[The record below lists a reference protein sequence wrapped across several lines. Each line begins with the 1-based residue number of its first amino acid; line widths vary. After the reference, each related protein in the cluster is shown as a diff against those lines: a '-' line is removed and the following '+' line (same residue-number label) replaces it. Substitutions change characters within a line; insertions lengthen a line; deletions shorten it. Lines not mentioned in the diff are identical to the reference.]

1 MSGFALVSINK
12 QVLYRTNEFFHQTD
26 TYTPIRLPQHFIGQE
41 EYEQLIMVF
50 ENVSSETELSYMK
63 KTVNESNEVD
73 TSWNFKIQPKLEM
86 TLYYQ
91 GDVKSS
97 HEKVPYSNTS
107 FRVTSIEESIKIK
120 DFEGE
125 FFLMTREKE
134 AYERFISLFTDRF
147 NQAFH
152 TDYATNIFEDFE
164 NSYSYSVISNTDV
177 YNYRVYLTIGLI
189 LLFLLLSSFFL
200 LMNKEISLLLNND
213 FSLHQVLWCLLG
225 KKKIIITFII
235 AGIIGGF
242 IFMYYKEQFLYL
254 FQMYVFLFSGIY
266 GISLISLLLTV
277 ANVEL
282 ATIVFSSSQLAV
294 SHEPPKEIA
303 GEDYHVFYPVTI
315 GKNHVDFIYSNRFAS
330 AADQEL
336 YETLNKN
343 GSILVN
349 VSDYLNE
356 ENEQFGRG
364 IKINLNYLKK
374 FPLIDVSGRLIQ
386 ITEKETHPV
395 ILIPERYRH
404 TDLKNDLA
412 QITEYYQ
419 EISEKEPKFLFI
431 KNNQPIYTFIPSIPW
446 IEHYPVVEILTL
458 KNSMYLERN
467 ILSGEIYPPL
477 KIKIGSLSKERLFE
491 LIEESQLRDN
501 LQLSFPYT
509 QTEEIAVKV
518 LSRSF
523 HYLIQIFLLTFFSF
537 FLLSYVMLCIYFV
550 YNCRKIAI
558 FRSSGYSLFETY
570 KDFFMMNLIKWGTT
584 SVIFLFLIER
594 EPKYLFNIFFFSF
607 IDFILSVVFILS
619 TEKKSQLL
627 LMNGG

>member
-1 MSGFALVSINK
+1 
-12 QVLYRTNEFFHQTD
+12 
-26 TYTPIRLPQHFIGQE
+26 
-41 EYEQLIMVF
+41 
-50 ENVSSETELSYMK
+50 
-63 KTVNESNEVD
+63 
-73 TSWNFKIQPKLEM
+73 
-86 TLYYQ
+86 
-91 GDVKSS
+91 
-97 HEKVPYSNTS
+97 
-107 FRVTSIEESIKIK
+107 
-120 DFEGE
+120 
-125 FFLMTREKE
+125 
-134 AYERFISLFTDRF
+134 
-147 NQAFH
+147 
-152 TDYATNIFEDFE
+152 
-164 NSYSYSVISNTDV
+164 
-177 YNYRVYLTIGLI
+177 
-189 LLFLLLSSFFL
+189 
-200 LMNKEISLLLNND
+200 
-213 FSLHQVLWCLLG
+213 
-225 KKKIIITFII
+225 

-266 GISLISLLLTV
+266 GISLISLLLVEKIASLREAFNYIQYILFIFGLLFSLLLTV

-303 GEDYHVFYPVTI
+303 DEDYYVFYPVTI

-386 ITEKETHPV
+386 ITEEETHPV

-419 EISEKEPKFLFI
+419 EISEKEPEFLFI

-458 KNSMYLERN
+458 KNSTYWERN

-523 HYLIQIFLLTFFSF
+523 HYLIQICFLTFFSF

>member
-63 KTVNESNEVD
+63 KTVNESDEVD

-134 AYERFISLFTDRF
+134 AYERFILLFVERY

-164 NSYSYSVISNTDV
+164 NSYSYSVISSTDV

-200 LMNKEISLLLNND
+200 LMNKEISLLLNNG

-266 GISLISLLLTV
+266 GISLISLLLVEKIASLREAFNYIQYILFTFGLLFSLLLTV

-386 ITEKETHPV
+386 ITEEETHPV

-458 KNSMYLERN
+458 KNSGV
-467 ILSGEIYPPL
+467 S
-477 KIKIGSLSKERLFE
+477 IKS
-491 LIEESQLRDN
+491 
-501 LQLSFPYT
+501 
-509 QTEEIAVKV
+509 
-518 LSRSF
+518 
-523 HYLIQIFLLTFFSF
+523 
-537 FLLSYVMLCIYFV
+537 
-550 YNCRKIAI
+550 
-558 FRSSGYSLFETY
+558 
-570 KDFFMMNLIKWGTT
+570 
-584 SVIFLFLIER
+584 
-594 EPKYLFNIFFFSF
+594 
-607 IDFILSVVFILS
+607 
-619 TEKKSQLL
+619 
-627 LMNGG
+627 

>member
-1 MSGFALVSINK
+1 
-12 QVLYRTNEFFHQTD
+12 
-26 TYTPIRLPQHFIGQE
+26 
-41 EYEQLIMVF
+41 
-50 ENVSSETELSYMK
+50 
-63 KTVNESNEVD
+63 
-73 TSWNFKIQPKLEM
+73 
-86 TLYYQ
+86 
-91 GDVKSS
+91 
-97 HEKVPYSNTS
+97 
-107 FRVTSIEESIKIK
+107 
-120 DFEGE
+120 
-125 FFLMTREKE
+125 
-134 AYERFISLFTDRF
+134 
-147 NQAFH
+147 
-152 TDYATNIFEDFE
+152 
-164 NSYSYSVISNTDV
+164 
-177 YNYRVYLTIGLI
+177 
-189 LLFLLLSSFFL
+189 
-200 LMNKEISLLLNND
+200 
-213 FSLHQVLWCLLG
+213 
-225 KKKIIITFII
+225 
-235 AGIIGGF
+235 
-242 IFMYYKEQFLYL
+242 
-254 FQMYVFLFSGIY
+254 MYVFLFSGIY
-266 GISLISLLLTV
+266 GISLISLLLVEKIASLREAFNYIQYILFTFGLLFSLLLTV

-431 KNNQPIYTFIPSIPW
+431 KNNQPIYTFIPSI
-446 IEHYPVVEILTL
+446 
-458 KNSMYLERN
+458 
-467 ILSGEIYPPL
+467 GEIYPPL

>member
-26 TYTPIRLPQHFIGQE
+26 TYTPIRLPQHFIGRE

-134 AYERFISLFTDRF
+134 AYERVISLFTDRF

-266 GISLISLLLTV
+266 GISLISLLLVEKIASLREAFNYIQYILFTFGLLFSLLLTV

-419 EISEKEPKFLFI
+419 EISEKEPKFLFT
-431 KNNQPIYTFIPSIPW
+431 P
-446 IEHYPVVEILTL
+446 
-458 KNSMYLERN
+458 
-467 ILSGEIYPPL
+467 
-477 KIKIGSLSKERLFE
+477 
-491 LIEESQLRDN
+491 
-501 LQLSFPYT
+501 
-509 QTEEIAVKV
+509 
-518 LSRSF
+518 
-523 HYLIQIFLLTFFSF
+523 
-537 FLLSYVMLCIYFV
+537 FV
-550 YNCRKIAI
+550 
-558 FRSSGYSLFETY
+558 
-570 KDFFMMNLIKWGTT
+570 
-584 SVIFLFLIER
+584 
-594 EPKYLFNIFFFSF
+594 
-607 IDFILSVVFILS
+607 
-619 TEKKSQLL
+619 
-627 LMNGG
+627 

>member
-1 MSGFALVSINK
+1 
-12 QVLYRTNEFFHQTD
+12 
-26 TYTPIRLPQHFIGQE
+26 
-41 EYEQLIMVF
+41 
-50 ENVSSETELSYMK
+50 
-63 KTVNESNEVD
+63 
-73 TSWNFKIQPKLEM
+73 
-86 TLYYQ
+86 
-91 GDVKSS
+91 S

-134 AYERFISLFTDRF
+134 AYERVISLFTDRF

-266 GISLISLLLTV
+266 GISLISLLLVEKIASLREAFNYIQYILFTFGLLFSLLLTV

>member
-266 GISLISLLLTV
+266 GISLISLLLVEKIASLREAFNYIQYILFTFGLLFSLLLTV

-386 ITEKETHPV
+386 ITEKET
-395 ILIPERYRH
+395 
-404 TDLKNDLA
+404 
-412 QITEYYQ
+412 
-419 EISEKEPKFLFI
+419 KFLFI

-458 KNSMYLERN
+458 KNSTYLERN

>member
-1 MSGFALVSINK
+1 
-12 QVLYRTNEFFHQTD
+12 
-26 TYTPIRLPQHFIGQE
+26 
-41 EYEQLIMVF
+41 
-50 ENVSSETELSYMK
+50 
-63 KTVNESNEVD
+63 
-73 TSWNFKIQPKLEM
+73 
-86 TLYYQ
+86 
-91 GDVKSS
+91 
-97 HEKVPYSNTS
+97 
-107 FRVTSIEESIKIK
+107 
-120 DFEGE
+120 
-125 FFLMTREKE
+125 MTREKE
-134 AYERFISLFTDRF
+134 AYERFISLFVERF

-164 NSYSYSVISNTDV
+164 NSYSYSVISSTDV

-200 LMNKEISLLLNND
+200 LMNKEISLLLNNG

-266 GISLISLLLTV
+266 GISLISLLLVEKIVSLREAFNYIQYILFTFWLLFSLLLTV

-364 IKINLNYLKK
+364 IKINPNYLKK
-374 FPLIDVSGRLIQ
+374 FPLADDHGNLIQ
-386 ITEKETHPV
+386 VTEEEAHPV

-404 TDLKNDLA
+404 TGLKNNLEK
-412 QITEYYQ
+412 ITEYYQ

-431 KNNQPIYTFIPSIPW
+431 KNNQPIYTFIPSISW
-446 IEHYPVVEILTL
+446 IEHYPLVEVLTL
-458 KNSMYLERN
+458 KNSTYWERN

-477 KIKIGSLSKERLFE
+477 KIKIGSLSKEMLFE

-509 QTEEIAVKV
+509 QTEEAAVKV

-523 HYLIQIFLLTFFSF
+523 HYLIQVCFLTFF
-537 FLLSYVMLCIYFV
+537 
-550 YNCRKIAI
+550 
-558 FRSSGYSLFETY
+558 
-570 KDFFMMNLIKWGTT
+570 
-584 SVIFLFLIER
+584 
-594 EPKYLFNIFFFSF
+594 FFSY
-607 IDFILSVVFILS
+607 
-619 TEKKSQLL
+619 
-627 LMNGG
+627 

>member
-1 MSGFALVSINK
+1 
-12 QVLYRTNEFFHQTD
+12 
-26 TYTPIRLPQHFIGQE
+26 
-41 EYEQLIMVF
+41 
-50 ENVSSETELSYMK
+50 
-63 KTVNESNEVD
+63 
-73 TSWNFKIQPKLEM
+73 M
-86 TLYYQ
+86 TK
-91 GDVKSS
+91 KSS
-97 HEKVPYSNTS
+97 AKT
-107 FRVTSIEESIKIK
+107 K
-120 DFEGE
+120 
-125 FFLMTREKE
+125 TREKE

-266 GISLISLLLTV
+266 GISLISLLLVEKIASLREAFNYIQYILFTFGLLFSLLLTV